1 MSIIKMELTESACKS
16 GNRSFYV
23 SFVLS
28 IIIISLIIT
37 SLVNIEKSNC
47 ECANI
52 SNKNYIKEWFIFALV
67 FQVSLFLFF
76 ILGSEPCYYRFIN
89 GNSLYII
96 MLIFAVVNYIMLFRL
111 LFYLRIMRNSCE
123 CGYGNIEKFLFWYLV
138 ILFSIVALFI
148 LLGLIVLITTGFKFM
163 K

>member
-1 MSIIKMELTESACKS
+1 MSIIKMDVSESACKA

-23 SFVLS
+23 SIGLS

-52 SNKNYIKEWFIFALV
+52 SNKNYIKEWFIFALI
-67 FQVSLFLFF
+67 FQIGLFLFF
-76 ILGSEPCYYRFIN
+76 VLGSEPCYYRFVN

-96 MLIFAVVNYIMLFRL
+96 MLIFAVINYVMLFRL

-138 ILFSIVALFI
+138 IMFSIVALFI
-148 LLGLIVLITTGFKFM
+148 LLGLIAFIVTGFKFM